1 MKPAARAMD
10 WLAYAAARL
19 GWPGLAGLGLL
30 LAALVGDH
38 FLVLPLENHVADLE
52 ARVERL
58 SRAPRPAKA
67 ELTERERA
75 ERFADSLPLDAGAP
89 EVVAR
94 LFAAATHAGL
104 RLEQGSYRIG
114 TGAAGGPARYQITLP
129 VSGGY
134 PAIRAFLAEALE
146 RQPTL
151 ALDGLTL
158 SRESIASPEVKARLN
173 LTFYLKEAP

>member
-1 MKPAARAMD
+1 MKPVARPLD
-10 WLAYAAARL
+10 WLAYVAARL

-30 LAALVGDH
+30 LAALAGDH
-38 FLVLPLENHVADLE
+38 FLVLPLQDRVADLE
-52 ARVERL
+52 ARVDRL

-67 ELTERERA
+67 EETERERA
-75 ERFADSLPLDAGAP
+75 ERFADSLPLSADAP
-89 EVVAR
+89 EAVAR

-104 RLEQGSYRIG
+104 RLEQGGYRPVAG
-114 TGAAGGPARYQITLP
+114 SAGGPARYQITLP
-129 VSGGY
+129 VSGDY
-134 PAIRAFLAEALE
+134 PAIRGFLAEALE

-173 LTFYLKEAP
+173 LTFYLREAP